1 MYKLFGS
8 NPLLFAKEKQRK
20 HSSDPLIQTNILT
33 YNIFVCLLSLLPLF
47 QTMNSPCNVRRKFH
61 FYTKS
66 HGTGSS
72 GKELEVKISFYRVNS
87 EIWSIRVIQWLVERP
102 CLLLPCPFYLNV
114 IKGSSA
120 FYHLLPPFSA
130 AQVLGDVNI
139 SSFLF
144 NHCVSDYLS
153 LCNSLGPLIIV
164 TTLVI

>member
-33 YNIFVCLLSLLPLF
+33 HNIFVCLLSLLPLF

-114 IKGSSA
+114 PA
-120 FYHLLPPFSA
+120 LQPFTTFFHLSQQPR
-130 AQVLGDVNI
+130 
-139 SSFLF
+139 
-144 NHCVSDYLS
+144 S
-153 LCNSLGPLIIV
+153 LEM
-164 TTLVI
+164 